1 MATNGVLG
9 LGQGQ
14 AASLNSDLIEKLKTA
29 ERKATVEPLEKK
41 LEKFEPEREKIN
53 EIGSKVDDLLA
64 AVKVFSLNQT
74 TGLNAFDQKSAS
86 ATGDSVIFDADNLSA
101 LKTGFTSV
109 KVEELAQKDV
119 WQSDAFTSE
128 DKTLTSGTLSFS
140 IGSENKTLEVTENM
154 SVKDLAKELN
164 KMGVNASVEKV
175 GKDDDGNDS
184 FRLVIKSE
192 GTGSDNK
199 LSFSGDIAEELGL
212 DVSSNNILKAQD
224 MKMSVDGVSYTSS
237 SNTITVDGL
246 KITAVKENS
255 TSTIDIQN
263 DSSQLTSQMKD
274 FAKAFNELNALI
286 DNELYSA
293 DSSINDKSA
302 LRDIMSKLKAHLF
315 ETGNSDKTIFSYGFS
330 LDSKTGDLTFNEKEF
345 ETAVKEDKAGLQS
358 LFSGVAERPG
368 IATLLDE
375 TISISGVK
383 KSLLDYDLNMLSR
396 EEALKKEKETAE
408 KALDSRYEQLA
419 LQFSSYGAI
428 INQME
433 MSFSGLKMM
442 IQQSVASN

>member
-119 WQSDAFTSE
+119 WQSQTFSSDSE
-128 DKTLTSGTLSFS
+128 TLGAGTLSFK
-140 IGSENKTLEVTENM
+140 IGSGEEKTVTMTEDMTIN
-154 SVKDLAKELN
+154 DLAKELS

-175 GKDDDGNDS
+175 GNDS

-199 LSFSGDIAEELGL
+199 LSFDGTLAEGLGL
-212 DVSSNNILKAQD
+212 KDSTNNILEAKD
-224 MKMSVDGVSYTSS
+224 MKMTVDGVSYTNS

-246 KITAVKENS
+246 KITATKVGDS
-255 TSTIDIQN
+255 SIDIQN
-263 DSSQLTSQMKD
+263 DSSQLSTQMKD

-286 DNELYSA
+286 DSELYSA
-293 DSSINDKSA
+293 DSSVTDKGA

-315 ETGNSDKTIFSYGFS
+315 EKGDSNKTIFSYGFS

>member
-9 LGQGQ
+9 LGMGQ

-53 EIGSKVDDLLA
+53 EIGLKVDDLLA

-119 WQSDAFTSE
+119 WQSGQTFSSDSE
-128 DKTLTSGTLSFS
+128 ALNFVSSDKLTIQIANG
-140 IGSENKTLEVTENM
+140 EVKPVELTENM
-154 SVKDLAKELN
+154 TISDLAKELN
-164 KMGVNASVEKV
+164 KMGVNASVENV
-175 GKDDDGNDS
+175 GNDS

-199 LSFSGDIAEELGL
+199 ITFGGELATSL
-212 DVSSNNILKAQD
+212 QLNNVLPAQD
-224 MKMSVDGVSYTSS
+224 MKMTVDGVEYNSS
-237 SNTITVDGL
+237 SNTINVDGL
-246 KITAVKENS
+246 KITATKIGES
-255 TSTIDIQN
+255 SIDIQN

-286 DNELYSA
+286 DEELYSA
-293 DSSINDKSA
+293 DSSVADKGV
-302 LRDIMSKLKAHLF
+302 LRDIMGKLKAHLF
-315 ETGNSDKTIFSYGFS
+315 DKGDSDKTIFSYGFA

-396 EEALKKEKETAE
+396 EEAMKKEKDIAE
-408 KALDSRYEQLA
+408 KALDSRYEQLS
-419 LQFSSYGAI
+419 LQFASYGAI

>member
-9 LGQGQ
+9 LGMGQ

-53 EIGSKVDDLLA
+53 EIGLKVDDLLA

-119 WQSDAFTSE
+119 WQSGKFSSE
-128 DKTLTSGTLSFS
+128 NATLGAGTLSFK
-140 IGSENKTLEVTENM
+140 IGSGEVKPVELTENM
-154 SVKDLAKELN
+154 TISDLAKELN

-175 GKDDDGNDS
+175 GKDNDGKDS

-199 LSFSGDIAEELGL
+199 LSFDGSLAESLGL
-212 DVSSNNILKAQD
+212 KDSDNNILKAKD
-224 MKMSVDGVSYTSS
+224 MQMFVDGVEYNSS
-237 SNTITVDGL
+237 SNTINVDGL
-246 KITAVKENS
+246 KITATKIGES
-255 TSTIDIQN
+255 SIDIQN

-293 DSSINDKSA
+293 DSSVEDKGV
-302 LRDIMSKLKAHLF
+302 LRDIMGKLKAHLF
-315 ETGNSDKTIFSYGFS
+315 DKGDSDKTIFSYGFA

-375 TISISGVK
+375 TISVSGVK

-396 EEALKKEKETAE
+396 EEAMKKEKDIAE
-408 KALDSRYEQLA
+408 KALDSRYEQLS
-419 LQFSSYGAI
+419 LQFASYGAI

>member
-119 WQSDAFTSE
+119 WQSGKFSSE
-128 DKTLTSGTLSFS
+128 NATLGTGTLSFK
-140 IGSENKTLEVTENM
+140 IGKGDDKTVTMTEDM
-154 SVKDLAKELN
+154 TLSDLAKELN
-164 KMGVNASVEKV
+164 KLGVNASVEKV
-175 GKDDDGNDS
+175 GNDS

-199 LSFSGDIAEELGL
+199 LSFDGTLAEGLGL
-212 DVSSNNILKAQD
+212 KDDTNNILEAKD
-224 MKMSVDGVSYTSS
+224 MKMTVDGVEYNSS

-246 KITAVKENS
+246 KITATKVGDS
-255 TSTIDIQN
+255 SIDIQN

-293 DSSINDKSA
+293 DSSVTDKGA

-315 ETGNSDKTIFSYGFS
+315 EKGDSNKTIFSYGFS

-442 IQQSVASN
+442 IQQSVATN